1 MLRSILFGVAVAS
14 VLSCAGLV
22 LSAAPV
28 AAQNEQIMQPSQGG
42 RFGLGFVLGEPS
54 GVNAKLWQGQTVALQ
69 GGLAWSFVD
78 DGATS
83 VYGDFIWHQFGLL
96 DVTTGSLPVYLGAG
110 VRAQFG
116 DDTRIGI
123 RTVVG
128 LDYIFAQAPFDV
140 FLEVVPTFDMTPE
153 AEVVLSAAV
162 GFRYFFR

>member
-1 MLRSILFGVAVAS
+1 MRTILLGLAIVSA
-14 VLSCAGLV
+14 LSCAGIV

-28 AAQNEQIMQPSQGG
+28 AAQNEQFMQPGQGG

-54 GVNAKLWQGQTVALQ
+54 GVNAKLWQGQELALQ

-78 DGATS
+78 EGATS
-83 VYGDFIWHQFGLL
+83 VYGDLIWHQFGLL
-96 DVTTGSLPVYLGAG
+96 DVSSGSLPVYLGVGA
-110 VRAQFG
+110 RAQFG
-116 DDTRIGI
+116 DDTRFGI

-140 FLEVVPTFDMTPE
+140 FLELVPTFDMTPE
-153 AEVVLSAAV
+153 AEVLLSAAV